1 MKQADDF
8 LKLYYNY
15 LKNERNYSINT
26 CKAYMDDLSE
36 ARTFFVENGGFIDW
50 IKLSSR
56 DIEIFIQYLAQ
67 KKDKRSTQSRKIST
81 LRSFYRFLNKR
92 NIIPVNPVELISLRG
107 EHKKLPEFL
116 YSDEMVK
123 VLKSISTTTPLGLRN
138 MALLELFYA
147 TGMRVSEIANLKLE
161 QIDFELNLILVH
173 GKGNKDR
180 YVAFGEEAKT
190 ALNNYL
196 VEARK
201 KLLLHKTDYGYV
213 FLNSNGNRITSRGL
227 EYIIKNI
234 FLNAGISAS
243 VHPHMLRH
251 TFATQMLNN
260 GADLRTVQ
268 ELLGHESISTTQIYT
283 HVTKQ
288 HLCDVYHKYFP
299 RDNKENEAK

>member
-1 MKQADDF
+1 
-8 LKLYYNY
+8 
-15 LKNERNYSINT
+15 
-26 CKAYMDDLSE
+26 MDDLSE

-50 IKLSSR
+50 LKLSSR

-81 LRSFYRFLNKR
+81 LRSFYRFLSKR

-147 TGMRVSEIANLKLE
+147 TGMRVSEISNLKLD

-283 HVTKQ
+283 HITKQ
-288 HLCDVYHKYFP
+288 HLCDIYHKYFP

>member
-1 MKQADDF
+1 
-8 LKLYYNY
+8 
-15 LKNERNYSINT
+15 
-26 CKAYMDDLSE
+26 MDDLSE

-50 IKLSSR
+50 LKLSSR

-107 EHKKLPEFL
+107 NHKNLPEFL

-147 TGMRVSEIANLKLE
+147 TGMRVSEIANLKLD

-234 FLNAGISAS
+234 FLNAGVSAS

-288 HLCDVYHKYFP
+288 HLCDIYHKYFP

>member
-1 MKQADDF
+1 
-8 LKLYYNY
+8 
-15 LKNERNYSINT
+15 
-26 CKAYMDDLSE
+26 MDDLSE

-107 EHKKLPEFL
+107 DHKKLPEFL
-116 YSDEMVK
+116 YNDEMVK

-213 FLNSNGNRITSRGL
+213 FLNSNGNMITSRGL

-288 HLCDVYHKYFP
+288 HLCDIYHKYFP

>member
-1 MKQADDF
+1 
-8 LKLYYNY
+8 
-15 LKNERNYSINT
+15 
-26 CKAYMDDLSE
+26 MDDLSE

-50 IKLSSR
+50 LKLSSR

-107 EHKKLPEFL
+107 DHKKLPEFL

-147 TGMRVSEIANLKLE
+147 TGMRVSEISNLKLD

-288 HLCDVYHKYFP
+288 HLCDIYHKYFP
-299 RDNKENEAK
+299 RDNEENEAK

>member
-1 MKQADDF
+1 
-8 LKLYYNY
+8 
-15 LKNERNYSINT
+15 
-26 CKAYMDDLSE
+26 MDDLSE

-107 EHKKLPEFL
+107 DHKKLPEFL

-147 TGMRVSEIANLKLE
+147 TGMRVSEIANLKLD

-213 FLNSNGNRITSRGL
+213 FLNSNGNRLTSRGL

-234 FLNAGISAS
+234 FLNAGVSAS

-288 HLCDVYHKYFP
+288 HLCDIYHKYFP

>member
-1 MKQADDF
+1 
-8 LKLYYNY
+8 
-15 LKNERNYSINT
+15 
-26 CKAYMDDLSE
+26 MDDLSE

-107 EHKKLPEFL
+107 DHKKLPEFL
-116 YSDEMVK
+116 YNDEMVK

-201 KLLLHKTDYGYV
+201 KLLLYKTDYGYV
-213 FLNSNGNRITSRGL
+213 FLNSSGNRITSRGL

-234 FLNAGISAS
+234 FLNAGVSAS

-288 HLCDVYHKYFP
+288 HLCDIYHKYFP

>member
-1 MKQADDF
+1 
-8 LKLYYNY
+8 
-15 LKNERNYSINT
+15 
-26 CKAYMDDLSE
+26 MDDLSE

-50 IKLSSR
+50 LKLSSR

-123 VLKSISTTTPLGLRN
+123 VLKSISTTTPFGLRN

-147 TGMRVSEIANLKLE
+147 TGMRVSEISNLKLD

-234 FLNAGISAS
+234 FLNAGVSAS

-288 HLCDVYHKYFP
+288 HLCDIYHKYFP

>member
-1 MKQADDF
+1 
-8 LKLYYNY
+8 
-15 LKNERNYSINT
+15 
-26 CKAYMDDLSE
+26 MDDLSE

-50 IKLSSR
+50 LKLSSR

-107 EHKKLPEFL
+107 DHKKLPEFL

-138 MALLELFYA
+138 MSLLELFYA
-147 TGMRVSEIANLKLE
+147 TGMRVSEISNLKLD

-234 FLNAGISAS
+234 FLNAGVSAS

-288 HLCDVYHKYFP
+288 HLCDIYHKYFP

>member
-1 MKQADDF
+1 
-8 LKLYYNY
+8 
-15 LKNERNYSINT
+15 
-26 CKAYMDDLSE
+26 MDDLSE

-50 IKLSSR
+50 LKLSSR

-147 TGMRVSEIANLKLE
+147 TGMRVSEISNLKLD

-234 FLNAGISAS
+234 FLNAGVSAS

-288 HLCDVYHKYFP
+288 HLCYIYHKYFP

>member
-1 MKQADDF
+1 
-8 LKLYYNY
+8 
-15 LKNERNYSINT
+15 
-26 CKAYMDDLSE
+26 MDDLSE

-50 IKLSSR
+50 LKLSSR

-107 EHKKLPEFL
+107 DHKKLPEFL
-116 YSDEMVK
+116 YNDEMVK

-201 KLLLHKTDYGYV
+201 KILLHKTDYGYV

-234 FLNAGISAS
+234 FLNAGVSAS

-288 HLCDVYHKYFP
+288 HLCDIYHKYFP

>member
-1 MKQADDF
+1 
-8 LKLYYNY
+8 
-15 LKNERNYSINT
+15 
-26 CKAYMDDLSE
+26 MDDLSE

-50 IKLSSR
+50 LKLSSR

-107 EHKKLPEFL
+107 DHKKLPEFL

-180 YVAFGEEAKT
+180 YVAFGQEAKT

-213 FLNSNGNRITSRGL
+213 FLNSNGNMITSRGL

-234 FLNAGISAS
+234 FLNAGVSAS

-288 HLCDVYHKYFP
+288 HLCDIYHKYFP

>member
-1 MKQADDF
+1 
-8 LKLYYNY
+8 
-15 LKNERNYSINT
+15 
-26 CKAYMDDLSE
+26 MDDLSE

-50 IKLSSR
+50 LKLSSR

-107 EHKKLPEFL
+107 DHKKLPEFL

-147 TGMRVSEIANLKLE
+147 TGMRVSEISNLKLD

-180 YVAFGEEAKT
+180 YVVFGEEAKT

-288 HLCDVYHKYFP
+288 HLCDIYHKYFP

>member
-1 MKQADDF
+1 
-8 LKLYYNY
+8 
-15 LKNERNYSINT
+15 
-26 CKAYMDDLSE
+26 MDDLSE

-50 IKLSSR
+50 LKLSSR

-107 EHKKLPEFL
+107 DHKNLPEFL

-234 FLNAGISAS
+234 FLNAGVSAS

-288 HLCDVYHKYFP
+288 HLCDIYHKYFP

>member
-1 MKQADDF
+1 
-8 LKLYYNY
+8 
-15 LKNERNYSINT
+15 
-26 CKAYMDDLSE
+26 MDDLSE

-116 YSDEMVK
+116 YNDEMVK

-180 YVAFGEEAKT
+180 YVAFREEAKT

-234 FLNAGISAS
+234 FLNAGVSAS

-288 HLCDVYHKYFP
+288 HLCDIYHKYFP

>member
-1 MKQADDF
+1 
-8 LKLYYNY
+8 
-15 LKNERNYSINT
+15 
-26 CKAYMDDLSE
+26 MDDLSE

-50 IKLSSR
+50 LKLSSR

-67 KKDKRSTQSRKIST
+67 KKYKRSTQSRKIST

-107 EHKKLPEFL
+107 DHKNLPEFL

-147 TGMRVSEIANLKLE
+147 TGMRVSEIANLKLD
-161 QIDFELNLILVH
+161 QVDFELNLILVH

-213 FLNSNGNRITSRGL
+213 FLNSNGNMITSRGL

-288 HLCDVYHKYFP
+288 HLCDIYHKYFP

>member
-1 MKQADDF
+1 
-8 LKLYYNY
+8 
-15 LKNERNYSINT
+15 
-26 CKAYMDDLSE
+26 MDDLSE

-50 IKLSSR
+50 LKLSSR

-107 EHKKLPEFL
+107 DHKKLPEFL

-147 TGMRVSEIANLKLE
+147 TGMRVSEIANLKLD

-288 HLCDVYHKYFP
+288 HLCDIYHKYFP

>member
-1 MKQADDF
+1 
-8 LKLYYNY
+8 
-15 LKNERNYSINT
+15 
-26 CKAYMDDLSE
+26 MDDLSE

-56 DIEIFIQYLAQ
+56 DIEIFIQYLAK

-107 EHKKLPEFL
+107 DHKKLPEFL
-116 YSDEMVK
+116 YNDEMVK

-201 KLLLHKTDYGYV
+201 KILLHKTDYGYV

-234 FLNAGISAS
+234 FLNAGVSAS

-288 HLCDVYHKYFP
+288 HLCDIYHKYFP

>member
-1 MKQADDF
+1 
-8 LKLYYNY
+8 
-15 LKNERNYSINT
+15 
-26 CKAYMDDLSE
+26 MDDLSE

-50 IKLSSR
+50 LKLSSR

-107 EHKKLPEFL
+107 DHKNLPEFL

-147 TGMRVSEIANLKLE
+147 TGMRVSEISNLKLD

-213 FLNSNGNRITSRGL
+213 FLNSNGNMITSRGL

-288 HLCDVYHKYFP
+288 HLCDIYHKYFP

>member
-26 CKAYMDDLSE
+26 CKAYMADLSE

-50 IKLSSR
+50 LKLSSR

-107 EHKKLPEFL
+107 NHKNLPEFL

-123 VLKSISTTTPLGLRN
+123 VLKSISTTTPLVLRN

-147 TGMRVSEIANLKLE
+147 TGMRVSEISNLKLD

-288 HLCDVYHKYFP
+288 HLCDIYHKYFP

>member
-1 MKQADDF
+1 
-8 LKLYYNY
+8 
-15 LKNERNYSINT
+15 
-26 CKAYMDDLSE
+26 MDDLSE

-50 IKLSSR
+50 LKLSSR

-67 KKDKRSTQSRKIST
+67 KKYKRSTQSRKIST

-92 NIIPVNPVELISLRG
+92 NIIPVNPVELISLRVD
-107 EHKKLPEFL
+107 HKNLPEFL

-147 TGMRVSEIANLKLE
+147 TGMRVSEIANLKLD
-161 QIDFELNLILVH
+161 QVDFELNLILVH

-213 FLNSNGNRITSRGL
+213 FLNSNGNMITSRGL

-288 HLCDVYHKYFP
+288 HLCDIYHKYFP

>member
-1 MKQADDF
+1 
-8 LKLYYNY
+8 
-15 LKNERNYSINT
+15 
-26 CKAYMDDLSE
+26 MDDLSE

-50 IKLSSR
+50 LKLSSR

-67 KKDKRSTQSRKIST
+67 KKYKRSTQSRKIST

-107 EHKKLPEFL
+107 DHKNLPEFL

-147 TGMRVSEIANLKLE
+147 TGMRVSEIANLKLD
-161 QIDFELNLILVH
+161 QVDFELNLILVH

-201 KLLLHKTDYGYV
+201 KLLLHKTDYGYF
-213 FLNSNGNRITSRGL
+213 FLNSNGNMITSRGL

-288 HLCDVYHKYFP
+288 HLCDIYHKYFP

>member
-1 MKQADDF
+1 
-8 LKLYYNY
+8 
-15 LKNERNYSINT
+15 
-26 CKAYMDDLSE
+26 MDDLSE

-50 IKLSSR
+50 LKLSSR

-67 KKDKRSTQSRKIST
+67 KKYKRSTQSRKIST

-107 EHKKLPEFL
+107 DHKNLPEFL

-147 TGMRVSEIANLKLE
+147 TGMRVSEIANLKLD
-161 QIDFELNLILVH
+161 QVDFELNLILVH

-288 HLCDVYHKYFP
+288 HLCDIYHKYFP

>member
-1 MKQADDF
+1 
-8 LKLYYNY
+8 
-15 LKNERNYSINT
+15 
-26 CKAYMDDLSE
+26 MDDLSE

-50 IKLSSR
+50 LKLSSR

-107 EHKKLPEFL
+107 DHKKLPEFL

>member
-15 LKNERNYSINT
+15 LKNERNYSTNT

-116 YSDEMVK
+116 YNDEMVK

-180 YVAFGEEAKT
+180 YVAFGEEAQT

-234 FLNAGISAS
+234 FLNAGVSAS

-288 HLCDVYHKYFP
+288 HLCDIYHKYFP

>member
-1 MKQADDF
+1 
-8 LKLYYNY
+8 
-15 LKNERNYSINT
+15 
-26 CKAYMDDLSE
+26 MDDLSE

-50 IKLSSR
+50 LKLSSR

-107 EHKKLPEFL
+107 DHKKLPEFL

-288 HLCDVYHKYFP
+288 HLCDIYHKYFP

>member
-1 MKQADDF
+1 
-8 LKLYYNY
+8 
-15 LKNERNYSINT
+15 
-26 CKAYMDDLSE
+26 MDDLSE

-50 IKLSSR
+50 LKLSSR

-107 EHKKLPEFL
+107 DHKKLPEFL

-147 TGMRVSEIANLKLE
+147 TGMRVSEISNLKLD

-201 KLLLHKTDYGYV
+201 KLLLPKTDYGYV

-288 HLCDVYHKYFP
+288 HLCDIYHKYFP

>member
-1 MKQADDF
+1 
-8 LKLYYNY
+8 
-15 LKNERNYSINT
+15 
-26 CKAYMDDLSE
+26 MDDLSE

-50 IKLSSR
+50 LKLSSR

-234 FLNAGISAS
+234 FLNAGVSAS

-288 HLCDVYHKYFP
+288 HLCDIYHKYFP

>member
-1 MKQADDF
+1 
-8 LKLYYNY
+8 
-15 LKNERNYSINT
+15 
-26 CKAYMDDLSE
+26 MDDLSE

-50 IKLSSR
+50 LKLSSR

-67 KKDKRSTQSRKIST
+67 KKYKRSTQSRKIST

-107 EHKKLPEFL
+107 DHKNLPEFL

-147 TGMRVSEIANLKLE
+147 TGMRVSEIANLKLD
-161 QIDFELNLILVH
+161 QVDFELNLILVH

-234 FLNAGISAS
+234 FLNAGVSAS

-288 HLCDVYHKYFP
+288 HLCDIYHKYFP

>member
-1 MKQADDF
+1 
-8 LKLYYNY
+8 
-15 LKNERNYSINT
+15 
-26 CKAYMDDLSE
+26 MDDLSE

-50 IKLSSR
+50 LKLSSR

-67 KKDKRSTQSRKIST
+67 KKYKRSTQSRKIST

-107 EHKKLPEFL
+107 DHKNLPEFL

-147 TGMRVSEIANLKLE
+147 TGMRVSEIANLKLD
-161 QIDFELNLILVH
+161 QVDFELNLILVH

-213 FLNSNGNRITSRGL
+213 FLNSNGNMITSRGL

-288 HLCDVYHKYFP
+288 YLCDIYHKYFP

>member
-1 MKQADDF
+1 
-8 LKLYYNY
+8 
-15 LKNERNYSINT
+15 
-26 CKAYMDDLSE
+26 MDDLSE

-50 IKLSSR
+50 LKLSSR

-107 EHKKLPEFL
+107 DHKKLPEFL

-180 YVAFGEEAKT
+180 YVAFGEEAKP

-268 ELLGHESISTTQIYT
+268 ELLGHKSISTTQIYT

-299 RDNKENEAK
+299 RDNKANEAK

>member
-1 MKQADDF
+1 
-8 LKLYYNY
+8 
-15 LKNERNYSINT
+15 
-26 CKAYMDDLSE
+26 MDDLSE

-50 IKLSSR
+50 LKLSSR

-107 EHKKLPEFL
+107 DHKKLPEFL

-213 FLNSNGNRITSRGL
+213 FLNSNGNMIVF
-227 EYIIKNI
+227 IHI
-234 FLNAGISAS
+234 
-243 VHPHMLRH
+243 
-251 TFATQMLNN
+251 
-260 GADLRTVQ
+260 
-268 ELLGHESISTTQIYT
+268 
-283 HVTKQ
+283 
-288 HLCDVYHKYFP
+288 C
-299 RDNKENEAK
+299 

>member
-1 MKQADDF
+1 
-8 LKLYYNY
+8 
-15 LKNERNYSINT
+15 
-26 CKAYMDDLSE
+26 MDDLSE

-50 IKLSSR
+50 LKLSSR

-107 EHKKLPEFL
+107 DHKKLPEFL

-147 TGMRVSEIANLKLE
+147 TGMRVSEISNLKLD

-180 YVAFGEEAKT
+180 YVAFVEEAKT

-234 FLNAGISAS
+234 FLNAGVSAS

-288 HLCDVYHKYFP
+288 HLCDIYHKYFP